1 MGHRGCRRGGEQIP
15 VLADFETV
23 RFVGGPRQ
31 LRSAFA
37 YWHASMLRKLP
48 GRRRPLAAVRAA
60 CKLCLMSRW
69 ISAALAFA
77 ILQAPAHACSYAPA
91 SNSPSEIKRAAKQ
104 SFDRADAIVDLEVV
118 DPIDWKRKDAGRFR
132 FARYRVL
139 RSWKGSLAAGRLIR
153 VPFLR
158 PCDITFP
165 KADKRRILLEVSG
178 GFLSMDGALNGARYD
193 QSKFDRE
200 IDNLIGNDRTA
211 SLPTFP

>member
-1 MGHRGCRRGGEQIP
+1 MTTRDGWI
-15 VLADFETV
+15 
-23 RFVGGPRQ
+23 
-31 LRSAFA
+31 
-37 YWHASMLRKLP
+37 
-48 GRRRPLAAVRAA
+48 RPLAAVRAA